1 MVLAFGVITGF
12 SGPILVA
19 TDDVIFGVKGGVDL
33 LLFLFLAL
41 LVSVLLIF
49 CCFLLEFLQILS
61 QTAVFFKPVLVP
73 IRPRL
78 N

>member
-19 TDDVIFGVKGGVDL
+19 TDDVIFGVKVDL

-49 CCFLLEFLQILS
+49 CCLLLEFLQILS

-73 IRPRL
+73 VRARL